1 MRGELGR
8 ASEPGRWQ
16 AGPRRWGRGA
26 WPGWASSS
34 ETRAGRGARARA
46 GLERAAHG
54 VGLAG
59 LARLA
64 VGRRGASRGM
74 LLRACAEL
82 QGPGVRRGVREGQ
95 AAAWAGGTRLERP
108 RRGSAEADR
117 AGPRAWAVG
126 LVFWFDFL
134 FWDGLSLDM
143 GFLFFFSSSI
153 SISKSNQTI

>member
-1 MRGELGR
+1 MTQLSGEMERAGRGVGVRVLLGR
-8 ASEPGRWQ
+8 AGEPGRWQ
-16 AGPRRWGRGA
+16 AGPKRWGRGA

-117 AGPRAWAVG
+117 AGPRVWAVG
-126 LVFWFDFL
+126 LVTGPSWVGVL
-134 FWDGLSLDM
+134 V
-143 GFLFFFSSSI
+143 
-153 SISKSNQTI
+153 

>member
-1 MRGELGR
+1 MSGRWATGSTTDAWAR
-8 ASEPGRWQ
+8 ASGEG
-16 AGPRRWGRGA
+16 
-26 WPGWASSS
+26 S
-34 ETRAGRGARARA
+34 EARAT
-46 GLERAAHG
+46 HG

-117 AGPRAWAVG
+117 AGPRVRAVG
-126 LVFWFDFL
+126 LVTGPSWVGVL
-134 FWDGLSLDM
+134 V
-143 GFLFFFSSSI
+143 
-153 SISKSNQTI
+153 